1 MECAACK
8 RGFIICASN
17 VRGEPRTYEDVA
29 YIAPLPVEF
38 VAKCDFC
45 LHSGKGLGA
54 INAGLQQR
62 TCAACHTEC
71 LSSVG
76 L

>member
-38 VAKCDFC
+38 VAKSTSVCIPE
-45 LHSGKGLGA
+45 KGWEPSTPDCVNGHAQPVTPSAFPL
-54 INAGLQQR
+54 
-62 TCAACHTEC
+62 
-71 LSSVG
+71 
-76 L
+76 